1 MAATLFGYAIEPPSQ
16 IMIAH
21 VLMLADLSST
31 DVEMESLPT
40 ELSLQ
45 IAKHLSHCDLKA
57 LALTSR
63 HIVGVAQTI
72 LLSNVDVSGSHQDV
86 CSFQAS
92 VASRPAYFGPMVR
105 RLRFYYNIDQGRLDF
120 HELRRLLRSLPN
132 LRCLHIDVEHYL
144 LFSGNYDRLSDA
156 ISNIA
161 GQLTHLQI
169 GRSTNPLKL
178 ASTLRR
184 LNSITDLSLDVRSCK
199 TDPAAGDYNQVNSLP
214 IFLNTLSAM
223 SALVR
228 LYIRGPPQ
236 FGATFPL
243 KNLLPFAIC
252 DILPHTPHLRQLV
265 LHELSRDRGPPPT
278 ILLESSS
285 LAQHVSLPTTLNSIT
300 WVGHDAQHQSNS
312 QHSANT
318 VRTLFVRIPSLTRV
332 NHHERSYRYVFRRIE
347 NGDNQK
353 PIQRRSERLDGI
365 SLDRKLEAYELRM
378 NYWNRRGG
386 TSE

>member
-1 MAATLFGYAIEPPSQ
+1 
-16 IMIAH
+16 MIVH
-21 VLMLADLSST
+21 CTEMLAKSST

-40 ELSLQ
+40 ELSLR

-86 CSFQAS
+86 CSFHAS
-92 VASRPAYFGPMVR
+92 VVSRPAYFGPMVR
-105 RLRFYYNIDQGRLDF
+105 RLRLCYKFDQGRLNF

-132 LRCLHIDVEHYL
+132 LRCLHVDVEHYL

-184 LNSITDLSLDVRSCK
+184 LNSVTDLSLDIRSCK
-199 TDPAAGDYNQVNSLP
+199 MDAAAGDYYQFNSIP
-214 IFLNTLSAM
+214 IFLDALGAM

-236 FGATFPL
+236 FGATSPL

-285 LAQHVSLPTTLNSIT
+285 LAQQVSLLNSIT
-300 WVGHDAQHQSNS
+300 WVGHDAQHRSS
-312 QHSANT
+312 TLSPASANT
-318 VRTLFVRIPSLTRV
+318 VQTLFVLIPSLTRV
-332 NHHERSYRYVFRRIE
+332 DHHERGYRYVFRRIG

-353 PIQRRSERLDGI
+353 TIQRRSERLDGI
-365 SLDRKLEAYELRM
+365 SLERKLEAIERLE
-378 NYWNRRGG
+378 WA
-386 TSE
+386 ECDL

>member
-1 MAATLFGYAIEPPSQ
+1 MAATLFSYAIEPQ
-16 IMIAH
+16 IMIVN
-21 VLMLADLSST
+21 VLMLANSSA
-31 DVEMESLPT
+31 DIEMEGLPT
-40 ELSLQ
+40 ELSLR
-45 IAKHLSHCDLKA
+45 IAKHLSHRDLKA

-72 LLSNVDVSGSHQDV
+72 LLSSVDVSGSHQDLR
-86 CSFQAS
+86 SFHAS
-92 VASRPAYFGPMVR
+92 VVSRPAYFGPMVR
-105 RLRFYYNIDQGRLDF
+105 RLRFYYYFDQGRLDF
-120 HELRRLLRSLPN
+120 HELRGLLRSLPN
-132 LRCLHIDVEHYL
+132 LRCLHIDVEHYF
-144 LFSGNYDRLSDA
+144 LFTGNYDRLSDA

-184 LNSITDLSLDVRSCK
+184 LNTITDLSLDVRSCI
-199 TDPAAGDYNQVNSLP
+199 TDTRDYYHVNNLP
-214 IFLNTLSAM
+214 IFLNALSAM

-265 LHELSRDRGPPPT
+265 LHERSRDRGPPPF

-285 LAQHVSLPTTLNSIT
+285 LAQHVSLPTTLDSIT
-300 WVGHDAQHQSNS
+300 WIDHDTQLRSSTLPPN
-312 QHSANT
+312 SANT
-318 VRTLFVRIPSLTRV
+318 VRTLFALIPSLTRV
-332 NHHERSYRYVFRRIE
+332 DHHERGYRYVFRRID
-347 NGDNQK
+347 NGVDQK
-353 PIQRRSERLDGI
+353 TIERRSERLDGI
-365 SLDRKLEAYELRM
+365 SLDKRLGAYARLEWVEWDL
-378 NYWNRRGG
+378 
-386 TSE
+386 